1 MSYFIGFPKKNKLF
15 DDLMDSDFDDEDL
28 DINQDVEDI
37 DTEVKN
43 DTQFTEDKSDQTS
56 NTNPNRYRISFE
68 EDQAS
73 ILKDFKIPK
82 ALEPFTE
89 PSVIIV
95 ISVLLLM
102 IICISWRKGS
112 GVSDQQVLKKEK
124 TE

>member
-37 DTEVKN
+37 ATEVKN

-73 ILKDFKIPK
+73 IFKDFKIPK

-102 IICISWRKGS
+102 IICIS
-112 GVSDQQVLKKEK
+112 
-124 TE
+124 